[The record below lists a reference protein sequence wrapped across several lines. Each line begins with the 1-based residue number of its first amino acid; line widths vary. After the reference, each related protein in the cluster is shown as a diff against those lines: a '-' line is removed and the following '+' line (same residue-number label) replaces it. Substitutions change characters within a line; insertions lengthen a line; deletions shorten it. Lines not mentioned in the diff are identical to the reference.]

1 MNSQQAKRIPLKDLL
16 ARLGHQ
22 PLHEKSGEFWY
33 LSPFRVETDASF
45 KINPT
50 RNIWFDFGAGEG
62 GTVIDFAL
70 KYFKTSSVAAALE
83 RLADL
88 DLAGRPEIPI
98 PPVQPASTLPLF
110 TEAPAPAITVT
121 NVQKL
126 SNRALMG
133 YLYGRGI
140 PYKTAMPYVQEIH
153 YTHQGKPY
161 FALAFANDSGGYE
174 LRNPYFKGTHGSK
187 DITSLGAK
195 EGENSQEVTI
205 FEGFID
211 YLSAL
216 TYYQRT
222 AATTPV
228 IVLNS
233 VAMRQRAVEAIRRM
247 GAAKVY
253 LYLDLDESGREIAG
267 YFKEQLPGVE
277 ILDKSDLYAGYKD
290 FNEFLVAS
298 QKTERSR

>member
-22 PLHEKSGEFWY
+22 PHHEKSGEFWY
-33 LSPFRVETDASF
+33 LSPFRPETEPSF
-45 KINPT
+45 KINLE
-50 RNIWFDFGAGEG
+50 RNIWFDFGEGKG

-70 KYFKTSSVAAALE
+70 KYFKTSSVAAALD
-83 RLADL
+83 RLAGL
-88 DLAGRPEIPI
+88 DLAGRPE
-98 PPVQPASTLPLF
+98 PVVAPAQPAATLPLF
-110 TEAPAPAITVT
+110 TETPAPAITVT
-121 NVQKL
+121 KVEKL
-126 SNRALMG
+126 SNRALIG

-174 LRNPYFKGTHGSK
+174 LRNPYFKGTHGTK
-187 DITSLGAK
+187 DITCLGAG
-195 EGENSQEVTI
+195 EGGSAQEVTV

-216 TYYQRT
+216 THYQRS
-222 AATTPV
+222 AAATPV

-233 VAMRQRAVEAIRRM
+233 VAMQQRAVEAIRRM

-253 LYLDLDESGREIAG
+253 LYLDRDESGKKLARD
-267 YFKEQLPGVE
+267 FKEQLPGVE
-277 ILDKSDLYAGYKD
+277 VLDKSDLYAAHKD
-290 FNEFLVAS
+290 FNEFLTAGRDV
-298 QKTERSR
+298 RSR